1 MARDALHPVPIRSRL
16 QTGAHVFLLVILPAL
31 VFANTLHNGYHLD
44 DVYRVLHNPEIE
56 RVWPPWR
63 HFLDPLTGTTKP
75 QLAAYRPL
83 MPLSHSLDVALSK
96 RTGVERV
103 VIFHLGNIVL
113 HIATALMLYLL
124 FRELLV
130 HWSRLPLPHQRLP
143 DIAFSAALLF
153 AVHPISGVPVNSI
166 GGRDLLLM
174 MVFLTASLLVY
185 VRMRREG
192 DSGAG
197 WCAALGLMSLSLL
210 SKENATVAFAVV
222 FLFEVVLAGT
232 RFADWR
238 LWARVAAFGAA
249 SAGYFAARWFAWTA
263 STGAAPAL
271 GAPAGTS
278 YPLTQLKVHL
288 FHHMKNVAWPF
299 EMRPLPRIAEVES
312 LRDIYALSGAAFILA
327 TLALAWFLRTRS
339 PLAAFSI
346 VGYWVLLAPSSSV
359 LAFYTVARDHRPYAS
374 LAFLFLALCI
384 ALFTLLRHRV
394 EIGLVGALVLYL
406 GLSSVFMNRVWRD
419 EESFWAQSVRYGG
432 TAMAHAN
439 YGLAV
444 VVKDPELAERHYR
457 EAIRLYP
464 NHVYAHINLGMLYIE
479 QGRGEEGLA
488 LVRRVVS
495 PDPDWAMTHYWLSK
509 ALGRLGRDAEA
520 LVAMRRAADLKPRNL
535 DYQYEAA
542 AAAQAAGDAAGS
554 LPYIELVTADDPGY
568 RDALFLLGI
577 AQQDGG
583 RRALAIDSYRRL
595 LRDRPDHVQARFN
608 LGYALMKSGKCDE
621 AVTHFERVL
630 ALQPGK
636 TVAHRHLSI
645 CYRALGDEARA
656 AKHQALYE
664 R

>member
-1 MARDALHPVPIRSRL
+1 MARDALHPAPGRSRL

-63 HFLDPLTGTTKP
+63 HFFDPLTATTKP

-130 HWSRLPLPHQRLP
+130 HWSRLPLPHRRLP
-143 DIAFSAALLF
+143 DIAFVAALLF

-249 SAGYFAARWFAWTA
+249 SAGYFAARWFAWVA

-312 LRDIYALSGAAFILA
+312 LLDPYALGGAAFILA
-327 TLALAWFLRTRS
+327 TLALAWLLRTRS

-359 LAFYTVARDHRPYAS
+359 LAFYSLARDHRPYPS

-394 EIGLVGALVLYL
+394 EIGLVAALVLYL

-495 PDPDWAMTHYWLSK
+495 PDPEWAMTHYWLSK

-542 AAAQAAGDAAGS
+542 AAAQVAGDAAGS
-554 LPYIELVTADDPGY
+554 LPYIERVTALDPGY
-568 RDALFLLGI
+568 RDALFLLGF

-656 AKHQALYE
+656 AEHQAIYE